1 MNSDYSLTS
10 IVIIKMCM
18 DTYREWMYLS
28 SRTMLVAYLIFL
40 RVVVVQGNFKPHIS
54 LTH

>member
-1 MNSDYSLTS
+1 MSSDYYLTS
-10 IVIIKMCM
+10 VVIIKMCM

-28 SRTMLVAYLIFL
+28 SRTMQIEYLIFL
-40 RVVVVQGNFKPHIS
+40 RVVVVKGNFKPHIS